1 MIRNWHELTGN
12 DVARLDRE
20 RTVVLVMCSPLEVHG
35 PHLPLMA
42 DIREAEG
49 LTELAAERLA
59 MKHPEIGFVRLP
71 WIFAAADVLPHAGS
85 IKFSPQT
92 VAKVIEELGTS
103 LGRQGFRHVWI
114 GSFYGG
120 PRHVAALEV
129 GAHRAWKKTGVE
141 MISIFSLL
149 VKKLTGGSSDLAD
162 FLGGIGGISKE
173 ELKGD
178 SHGGLVETAIL
189 LHLAGRH
196 VDPEHVRLPP
206 RSMEIE
212 RAERGLPP
220 AQKGPKATF
229 LEILQSFPMKQRY
242 YERETYAGA
251 PARAT
256 AGLGEKYLD
265 RLADA
270 AVEALSDRYVGKI
283 GVEQCRSPLWP
294 VRHVMMSRVFG
305 DAFERLVSTK
315 RSPV

>member
-1 MIRNWHELTGN
+1 MIRAWHELT
-12 DVARLDRE
+12 AKQIATLDRQ

-35 PHLPLMA
+35 PHLPVMA
-42 DIREAEG
+42 DLREAEG
-49 LTELAAERLA
+49 LTELSAERLVK
-59 MKHPEIGFVRLP
+59 KHPEIAFVRLP
-71 WIFAAADVLPHAGS
+71 WMFTAADVLPHPGS
-85 IKFSPQT
+85 IKFSPKT
-92 VAKVIEELGTS
+92 VARVIEELGTS

-114 GSFYGG
+114 GSFHGG
-120 PRHVAALEV
+120 PRHVVALEV
-129 GAHRAWKKTGVE
+129 GAHRAWKATGVE

-178 SHGGLVETAIL
+178 SHGGLVETSIL
-189 LHLAGRH
+189 LHLAGTH
-196 VDPEHVRLPP
+196 VDPEHVSLPP

-220 AQKGPKATF
+220 AQKGPRATF
-229 LEILQSFPMKQRY
+229 LEILRSFPMKQRY

-256 AGLGEKYLD
+256 AELGEKYLD

-270 AVEALSDRYVGKI
+270 AVEALSARYSGAI
-283 GVEQCRSPLWP
+283 SVEQCRSPLWP
-294 VRHVMMSRVFG
+294 LRHVMMSRALG
-305 DAFERLVSTK
+305 AAFERLVATK
-315 RSPV
+315 ESPV